1 MALGIASA
9 LRSKIAPNPLPV
21 ELWGY
26 APDDGADLLRY
37 LANEC
42 ADAFIAIEEIRVD
55 PAFVHQLT
63 RSKTES
69 GLELRGIKITAEPAC
84 RGRLDIYL
92 APDPHEPE
100 TQRNPL

>member
-1 MALGIASA
+1 MAGLREMALGIASA

-26 APDDGADLLRY
+26 APDDGADFLRY
-37 LANEC
+37 LADEC
-42 ADAFIAIEEIRVD
+42 ADADINIHEIRAD
-55 PAFVHQLT
+55 PAMVHQLT

-84 RGRLDIYL
+84 RGRIEIELGG
-92 APDPHEPE
+92 A
-100 TQRNPL
+100 